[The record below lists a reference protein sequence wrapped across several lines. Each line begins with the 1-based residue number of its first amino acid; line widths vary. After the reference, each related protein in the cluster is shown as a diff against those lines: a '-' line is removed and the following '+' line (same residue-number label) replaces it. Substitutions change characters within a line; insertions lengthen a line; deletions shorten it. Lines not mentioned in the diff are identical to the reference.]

1 MEKGKKMFFGWE
13 NFKWLFKELIKMY
26 SSQNAFFSKKRIES
40 GIAFAVL
47 QWGMIYWLKL
57 NILNIS
63 VSDLCM
69 WAGVEAVI
77 CGYTLNLIEKQDAK
91 KSADLV
97 AKGEV
102 AEKITDETIL

>member
-13 NFKWLFKELIKMY
+13 NFKWLFKEILNIY
-26 SSQNAFFSKKRIES
+26 SSKDGFFSKKRIES
-40 GIAFAVL
+40 GIAFAIL

-57 NILNIS
+57 NILHIS

-77 CGYTLNLIEKQDAK
+77 CGYTINLIEKQEAK
-91 KSADLV
+91 KNADLS
-97 AKGEV
+97 AKEEI
-102 AEKITDETIL
+102 AEKISDETNL